1 MIELGYLSDPDEYGV
16 HDGCA
21 LAKQLLSDAYRL
33 LIPYA
38 GGCPACTDEILRALA
53 SQVAAEIRK
62 AGMTSIV
69 FSDTRR
75 GLDKAAA
82 STAHLRRAQA
92 RTAELLQKAPPHE
105 HLTGL
110 RAAS

>member
-1 MIELGYLSDPDEYGV
+1 
-16 HDGCA
+16 
-21 LAKQLLSDAYRL
+21 
-33 LIPYA
+33 
-38 GGCPACTDEILRALA
+38 
-53 SQVAAEIRK
+53 
-62 AGMTSIV
+62 MTSIV

-105 HLTGL
+105 HVTGL